1 MRRDNNTYDN
11 SQSKKSE
18 CFLVIVIVLASVIV
32 LSLFP
37 SVYNEGLFNQHAYA
51 IAESLD
57 GQAFQ
62 SLSFSSGLGH
72 FGHAA
77 LLERG
82 STIVGITG
90 GDSSGE
96 ISSRNDIIDAAEL
109 SRTAATT
116 TTVATNLITY
126 STGEICNNGADDNTD
141 GQIDE
146 GCNLSPDCS
155 TAIPSQT
162 LFLSTDHHLEEIRI
176 GGAFDPNNDPIVL
189 TITDIIQDEPIN
201 GLGNNDQSPDALV
214 VAGDTVQL
222 RSERA
227 ENGDGRV
234 YYISFVANDSRGG
247 QCDGVVAVNV
257 PNNQIGLAIDSGTY
271 FSSLK

>member
-1 MRRDNNTYDN
+1 MTRNNTDDN
-11 SQSKKSE
+11 SRLME
-18 CFLVIVIVLASVIV
+18 GRCFLVIVLVSVIILV
-32 LSLFP
+32 YLFP
-37 SVYNEGLFNQHAYA
+37 SGYNSSLFIDQLAYA
-51 IAESLD
+51 TARSIEDQTPAID
-57 GQAFQ
+57 AF
-62 SLSFSSGLGH
+62 SFLPSPRPMIP
-72 FGHAA
+72 AA
-77 LLERG
+77 LLG
-82 STIVGITG
+82 SGETIVGIS
-90 GDSSGE
+90 DSESGE
-96 ISSRNDIIDAAEL
+96 EMG
-109 SRTAATT
+109 TAAI
-116 TTVATNLITY
+116 AAINPITY
-126 STGEICNNGADDNTD
+126 SLAEICNNGADDNTN

-162 LFLSTDHHLEEIRI
+162 SLISTDHHLEEIRI
-176 GGAFDPNNDPIVL
+176 GGVTDPNNDPVVL

-201 GLGNNDQSPDALV
+201 GLGNDDQSPDAILT
-214 VAGDTVQL
+214 AGDIVQM

-234 YYISFVANDSRGG
+234 YYISFVANDGRGG

>member
-11 SQSKKSE
+11 SQSKKGK
-18 CFLVIVIVLASVIV
+18 CFLVIVLVSVIV
-32 LSLFP
+32 LTLFP
-37 SVYNEGLFNQHAYA
+37 SVYNGGLFNQHAYA

-57 GQAFQ
+57 DQTFQ
-62 SLSFSSGLGH
+62 SLSFSPRLGH
-72 FGHAA
+72 FGPAA
-77 LLERG
+77 LLGVG
-82 STIVGITG
+82 STIVGITAG
-90 GDSSGE
+90 GSSGE
-96 ISSRNDIIDAAEL
+96 ISSTNGIIDAAEL
-109 SRTAATT
+109 SRIAAI
-116 TTVATNLITY
+116 TTVLTNLITY
-126 STGEICNNGADDNTD
+126 STGEICDNGADDNTN

-257 PNNQIGLAIDSGTY
+257 PNNPIGLAIDSGTY

>member
-18 CFLVIVIVLASVIV
+18 CFLVIVLLSVIV
-32 LSLFP
+32 FTLFP
-37 SVYNEGLFNQHAYA
+37 SVYNGGLFNQHAYA

-57 GQAFQ
+57 GQTFQ
-62 SLSFSSGLGH
+62 SSSFSSGLGH

-77 LLERG
+77 LLGGG

-90 GDSSGE
+90 GASSGE
-96 ISSRNDIIDAAEL
+96 ISSTNGIIDAAEL
-109 SRTAATT
+109 SRTAAATT
-116 TTVATNLITY
+116 TTVATNLKTY

>member
-1 MRRDNNTYDN
+1 
-11 SQSKKSE
+11 
-18 CFLVIVIVLASVIV
+18 
-32 LSLFP
+32 
-37 SVYNEGLFNQHAYA
+37 
-51 IAESLD
+51 
-57 GQAFQ
+57 
-62 SLSFSSGLGH
+62 
-72 FGHAA
+72 
-77 LLERG
+77 
-82 STIVGITG
+82 
-90 GDSSGE
+90 
-96 ISSRNDIIDAAEL
+96 
-109 SRTAATT
+109 
-116 TTVATNLITY
+116 
-126 STGEICNNGADDNTD
+126 
-141 GQIDE
+141 
-146 GCNLSPDCS
+146 SPDCS

>member
-1 MRRDNNTYDN
+1 MRRDNNAYDN
-11 SQSKKSE
+11 SQTKKSK
-18 CFLVIVIVLASVIV
+18 CFLVIVLVSVIV
-32 LSLFP
+32 LTLFP
-37 SVYNEGLFNQHAYA
+37 SVYNRGLFNQHAYA
-51 IAESLD
+51 TAESIG
-57 GQAFQ
+57 GQTFQ
-62 SLSFSSGLGH
+62 SLSSSPSLGL
-72 FGHAA
+72 FGPAA
-77 LLERG
+77 LLGAG

-90 GDSSGE
+90 GGSSGE
-96 ISSRNDIIDAAEL
+96 ISSTNGIIDAAEL
-109 SRTAATT
+109 SRTAAI
-116 TTVATNLITY
+116 TVATNLITD
-126 STGEICNNGADDNTD
+126 STREICNNGADDNNN

-189 TITDIIQDEPIN
+189 TITDIIQDEPIT

>member
-11 SQSKKSE
+11 SQSKKSK
-18 CFLVIVIVLASVIV
+18 CFLVIVLASVIV
-32 LSLFP
+32 FTLFP
-37 SVYNEGLFNQHAYA
+37 SVYNGGLFNQHAYA

-57 GQAFQ
+57 GQTFQ
-62 SLSFSSGLGH
+62 SSSFSPRLGH

-77 LLERG
+77 LLGGG

-90 GDSSGE
+90 GASSGE
-96 ISSRNDIIDAAEL
+96 ISSTNGIIDAAEL
-109 SRTAATT
+109 IRTTATT
-116 TTVATNLITY
+116 TAVATNLITY

-162 LFLSTDHHLEEIRI
+162 LFLSTDHHLEAIRI
-176 GGAFDPNNDPIVL
+176 GGALDPNNDPIVL